1 MEKIK
6 QNKMAEVPMKKL
18 LLKMGL
24 PMIISMVLQALYNVI
39 DSIFV
44 ANMGEQGAI
53 ANQALTLAF
62 PIQILIIAIGVGT
75 GIGLNAL
82 LSKSLGEKN
91 QEKVNKIAGNGIFLS
106 ICIFIVFLLFGL
118 FGSEWFIS
126 LFAGGNQDVIF
137 MGTTYLKI
145 CTCLSLGSIGYTV
158 YERFLQATGKTM
170 LSTISQISGAVANII
185 LDYIFIFP
193 LKMGVAGAAWA
204 TVIGQFI
211 SLFIAMFFHYT
222 KNREINGNL
231 KYIKPEIGIIKGIYK
246 IGISAAIMQALLS
259 VMMSGMNAI
268 LGGAK
273 ADPTILVGS
282 FGIYY
287 KIQQIVLFSAFGLS
301 NTIISIL
308 SFNYGMKDKGRINDC
323 IKYGV
328 IDTVTVT
335 FILTIIFEIFAK
347 PLSSLFALSG
357 GTSKE
362 IIEVCTISL
371 RIACIG
377 YIFMGFS
384 VAVQG
389 VLQSLGY
396 AIRPLII
403 SLLRLVVFVFPV
415 AYLFTL
421 SNNVTNIVWWTF
433 PIAEILTSI
442 ISIFILKRTYKE
454 RIAIIEENEN
464 KDITNNKLII
474 SISREHGTGGKEI
487 ARKVAQKLEIKF
499 FDKEEIKKFAIENSL
514 IESKYNDDELYKF
527 YLSLDAE
534 KDSMIKQAET
544 IRLIASKN
552 DCVIVGRCADYI
564 LKDHPNLIKVFL
576 YAPGEYRINKIKE
589 MYKDTYRE
597 AERHI
602 IQSDKSRASYYEI
615 IANKKWGEKE
625 NYDIC
630 LDCSIGNEKI
640 INIICEYI
648 KEKISK

>member
-1 MEKIK
+1 MEGTQK
-6 QNKMAEVPMKKL
+6 NKMAEAPMKKL

-82 LSKSLGEKN
+82 LSKSLGEKS
-91 QEKVNKIAGNGIFLS
+91 QEKVNKVAGNGIFLS
-106 ICIFIVFLLFGL
+106 ICIFIIFLLFGL
-118 FGSEWFIS
+118 FGSKWFIS
-126 LFAGGNQDVIF
+126 LFAGGNQEVIA

-170 LSTISQISGAVANII
+170 LSTISQISGAVTNIV

-204 TVIGQFI
+204 TVIGQFV

-222 KNREINGNL
+222 KNKEINGSL

-259 VMMSGMNAI
+259 VMMAGMNAI

-287 KIQQIVLFSAFGLS
+287 KIQQIALFSAFGLS

-308 SFNYGMKDKGRINDC
+308 SFNYGMKD
-323 IKYGV
+323 
-328 IDTVTVT
+328 
-335 FILTIIFEIFAK
+335 
-347 PLSSLFALSG
+347 
-357 GTSKE
+357 
-362 IIEVCTISL
+362 
-371 RIACIG
+371 IA
-377 YIFMGFS
+377 S
-384 VAVQG
+384 
-389 VLQSLGY
+389 
-396 AIRPLII
+396 
-403 SLLRLVVFVFPV
+403 
-415 AYLFTL
+415 
-421 SNNVTNIVWWTF
+421 
-433 PIAEILTSI
+433 
-442 ISIFILKRTYKE
+442 
-454 RIAIIEENEN
+454 
-464 KDITNNKLII
+464 NKLII

-487 ARKVAQKLEIKF
+487 ARKVAEKLALKF
-499 FDKEEIKKFAIENSL
+499 FDKEEIKKFAIEN
-514 IESKYNDDELYKF
+514 KYNDDELYKF

-534 KDSMIKQAET
+534 KDSIIKQAET
-544 IRLIASKN
+544 IKLIASKN

-564 LKDHPNLIKVFL
+564 LKDEPNLIKVFL
-576 YAPGEYRINKIKE
+576 YAPSEYRINKIKE
-589 MYKDTYRE
+589 MYKDTYKE
-597 AERHI
+597 AEKHI
-602 IQSDKSRASYYEI
+602 VQSDKSRASYYEI
-615 IANKKWGEKE
+615 IANKKWGDKE

-630 LDCSIGNEKI
+630 LDCSIGNEKVV
-640 INIICEYI
+640 NIICDYI
-648 KEKISK
+648 NEKNK

>member
-1 MEKIK
+1 MEGTQKNKIGE
-6 QNKMAEVPMKKL
+6 APMKKL

-91 QEKVNKIAGNGIFLS
+91 QEEVNKVAGNGIFLS
-106 ICIFIVFLLFGL
+106 ICIFIVFLIFGL
-118 FGSEWFIS
+118 FGSKWFIS
-126 LFAGGNQDVIF
+126 IFAGGNQEVIE

-170 LSTISQISGAVANII
+170 LSTISQISGAVTNIV
-185 LDYIFIFP
+185 LDYVFIFP
-193 LKMGVAGAAWA
+193 LNMGVAGAAWA
-204 TVIGQFI
+204 TIIGQFV

-222 KNREINGNL
+222 KNKEINGNL

-259 VMMSGMNAI
+259 VMMAGMNAI

-287 KIQQIVLFSAFGLS
+287 KIQQIALFSAFGLS

-308 SFNYGMKDKGRINDC
+308 SFNYGMKDKDRINDC
-323 IKYGV
+323 IKYGI
-328 IDTVTVT
+328 IDTAIVT
-335 FILTIIFEIFAK
+335 FILTILFEIFAK

-371 RIACIG
+371 RIASIG

-389 VLQSLGY
+389 ILQSLGY

-421 SNNVTNIVWWTF
+421 SDNVTNIVWWTF
-433 PIAEILTSI
+433 PIAEVLTSI
-442 ISIFILKRTYKE
+442 ISLFILKKSYKE
-454 RIAIIEENEN
+454 KIVILEE
-464 KDITNNKLII
+464 KDQIDIVSNKLII
-474 SISREHGTGGKEI
+474 SISREHGTGGKAI
-487 ARKVAQKLEIKF
+487 ARQVAQKLGLEF

-514 IESKYNDDELYKF
+514 IESTYNDEELYKF

-534 KDSMIKQAET
+534 KDSMIRQAET
-544 IRLIASKN
+544 IKMIASKN

-564 LKDHPNLIKVFL
+564 LKDNPNLIKVFL
-576 YAPGEYRINKIKE
+576 YAPREYRINKIKE
-589 MYKDTYRE
+589 MYNDTYKD
-597 AERHI
+597 AEKYVV
-602 IQSDKSRASYYEI
+602 QSDKSRASYYEI
-615 IANKKWGEKE
+615 IANKKWGAKE

-630 LDCSIGNEKI
+630 LDCSIGNDKVV
-640 INIICEYI
+640 NIICDYI
-648 KEKISK
+648 KEKNK

>member
-1 MEKIK
+1 MEETQK
-6 QNKMAEVPMKKL
+6 NKMAEAPMKKL

-44 ANMGEQGAI
+44 ANMESQGAI

-91 QEKVNKIAGNGIFLS
+91 KEKANKVAGNGIFLS
-106 ICIFIVFLLFGL
+106 ICIYVIFLLFGI

-126 LFAGGNQDVIF
+126 LFANGNQEVIS

-145 CTCLSLGSIGYTV
+145 CTCFSLGSIGYTV
-158 YERFLQATGKTM
+158 YERFLQATGRTI
-170 LSTISQISGAVANII
+170 LSTISQISGAVTNII

-204 TVIGQFI
+204 TIIGQFV

-222 KNREINGNL
+222 KNKDINGNL
-231 KYIKPEIGIIKGIYK
+231 KYIKPEAGIIKGIYK

-259 VMMSGMNAI
+259 VMMAGMNAI

-273 ADPTILVGS
+273 ANTTILVGS

-287 KIQQIVLFSAFGLS
+287 KIQQIALFSAFGLS

-308 SFNYGMKDKGRINDC
+308 SFNYGMKDKERINDC
-323 IKYGV
+323 IKYGI
-328 IDTVTVT
+328 IDTALVT

-357 GTSKE
+357 GTGKE

-371 RIACIG
+371 RIASIG

-389 VLQSLGY
+389 ILQSLGY

-403 SLLRLVVFVFPV
+403 SLLRLVIFVFPV
-415 AYLFTL
+415 AYIFAQ
-421 SNNVTNIVWWTF
+421 SDNVTNIVWWTF
-433 PIAEILTSI
+433 PIAEVLTCI
-442 ISIFILKRTYKE
+442 ISVFILKRTYKE
-454 RIAIIEENEN
+454 KIAILKNT
-464 KDITNNKLII
+464 KDEQIANNKTII

-487 ARKVAQKLEIKF
+487 GRKVAEKLGLKF

-514 IESKYNDDELYKF
+514 IESTYNNDDLYNF
-527 YLSLDAE
+527 FLSLDVE
-534 KDSMIKQAET
+534 KDSMIKQAEA
-544 IRLIASKN
+544 IKLISSKN
-552 DCVIVGRCADYI
+552 NCVIVGRCADYI
-564 LKDHPNLIKVFL
+564 LKDNPNLVKVFL
-576 YAPGEYRINKIKE
+576 YAPSEYRINKIRK
-589 MYKDTYRE
+589 MYNDTYTDAQKHVIR
-597 AERHI
+597 
-602 IQSDKSRASYYEI
+602 SDKSRASYYEI
-615 IANKKWGEKE
+615 IANKKWGSKE

-630 LDCSIGNEKI
+630 LDCSIGNDKI
-640 INIICEYI
+640 INIICEYV
-648 KEKISK
+648 KERSK